1 MPGRIEKT
9 VFISYR
15 RTNFWTALAV
25 FQNLHSNGYDVFF
38 DYKSIPSGDFEQVI
52 TENIRSR
59 AHFIVI
65 LSPSALDRCNE
76 PGDWL
81 RREIEIAL
89 ENRRNIIPLMMEGF
103 DFGSPPT
110 IKTLTG
116 NLLGLKRYNGL
127 SIPAEYFDEAM
138 MKLRSER
145 FLNRALEVVSHPVS
159 EITTQITEEQKSAAI
174 EAPPVAE
181 DQLTAQEWLERG
193 YILQAAKNLN
203 EAIRCYSEA
212 IRLKPDFVEAYR
224 NRSTARSE
232 NGDLDGA
239 ITDYFDSIR
248 LNPDELPEPGQLPP
262 GSRLPS
268 RRSMVFTGRE
278 GELRALAKALIRNPN
293 SNGETLTQTLVGMNG
308 IGKTQLAIEFCFRF
322 GKLFKG
328 VHWMDGSQALEAE
341 VALCGEK
348 MNLED
353 WPENTAKQ
361 VESTLRVWQSDPR
374 RLIVLD
380 NLDDQQVFRR
390 WKDKLEGMSILVT
403 SENES
408 WDSNLAPIQMIKIFA
423 REEGIALL
431 RKLAPHFEK
440 ISDNDVDVLAIKLA
454 YSPLALSLAG
464 HYLKIHPISSQ
475 QYLERLGADSKE
487 IDLRTIFLF
496 SWDKLTDR
504 EVDKWAKTFFISSS
518 FLAPDIPIPRDLFY
532 ALMAAETSDISD
544 FADDSIWRLEQFGL
558 LSNNLSIHPLLAE
571 FGRAQETAEIILRE
585 LTEKVYGLSGQYMN
599 SELPAQF
606 MEIRPHVEA
615 LATFADRQDLHKAGE
630 LWDRL
635 GNYYYLMGEYHKA
648 YSIFERCLMLLERP
662 SMVDAPDRILGMVS
676 SLTNMGEMLRNM
688 GDSRGAIDKYEHALE
703 IGEKVL
709 GEEHEFIM
717 VCINN
722 LGLSLREIGEL
733 QRAKE
738 IHERSVEIGE
748 RVFGKEHQNVA
759 IWLNNLGADLLDMGD
774 LEAAKVTFERAL
786 AISAKTLGQTPSSSV
801 ATRFGNLGRVLQ
813 RMGDLPGA
821 KDLFERAL
829 EIDQQV
835 YKERPNH
842 PFIGIDLMYLAGV
855 LVDLG
860 ELPRAELLAQ
870 QALSIL
876 EQALL
881 PEHAHIKKTRKL
893 LEEIKQKMKSP

>member
-59 AHFIVI
+59 AHFIVV

-116 NLLGLKRYNGL
+116 NLLELKRYNGL
-127 SIPAEYFDEAM
+127 SIPAEYFEEAM

-174 EAPPVAE
+174 EAPPVVE

-203 EAIRCYSEA
+203 EAIRCYSES

-239 ITDYFDSIR
+239 ITDYFESIR
-248 LNPDELPEPGQLPP
+248 LNPDEVPEPGQLPL
-262 GSRLPS
+262 GSHLPS
-268 RRSMVFTGRE
+268 RRSIVFTGRE
-278 GELRALAKALIRNPN
+278 AELRALARALIQDPN
-293 SNGETLTQTLVGMNG
+293 STVETLTQTLVGMNG
-308 IGKTQLAIEFCFRF
+308 IGKTQLAIEFCFRY

-328 VHWMDGSQALEAE
+328 VHWMDGSQALEGE
-341 VALCGEK
+341 VAACGEK
-348 MNLED
+348 MHLDN
-353 WPENTAKQ
+353 WPENTAEQ
-361 VESTLRVWQSDPR
+361 VESTLKVWQRDPR

-380 NLDDQQVFRR
+380 NLDDQEVFRS
-390 WKDKLEGMSILVT
+390 WKHKLEGMSILVT
-403 SENES
+403 SENRS
-408 WDSNLAPIQMIKIFA
+408 WDNNLAPIQIINIFA

-431 RKLAPHFEK
+431 RKLSPHLEK
-440 ISDNDVDVLAIKLA
+440 FSDNNVDVLVTKLDH
-454 YSPLALSLAG
+454 SPLALSLVG
-464 HYLKIHPISSQ
+464 HYLKIHPISPQ
-475 QYLERLGADSKE
+475 QYIEKLGADLVK
-487 IDLRTIFLF
+487 IDLETIFLL

-504 EVDKWAKTFFISSS
+504 DVDKWAKTFFITTS
-518 FLAPDIPIPRDLFY
+518 FLAPNIPIPRDLYY
-532 ALMAAETSDISD
+532 AMIAAETSDTSD
-544 FADDSIWRLEQFGL
+544 LADDAIWRLEQFGL

-571 FGRAQETAEIILRE
+571 FGRAQETANIILRE
-585 LTEKVYGLSGQYMN
+585 LTEKVDHLSGQYMN
-599 SELPAQF
+599 TELPAQF
-606 MEIRPHVEA
+606 MELRPHVEA
-615 LATFADRQDLHKAGE
+615 LVSFADRENVDKAGE
-630 LWDRL
+630 LWDKL
-635 GNYYYLMGEYHKA
+635 GMYYYLMGEYRKA
-648 YSIFERCLMLLERP
+648 YSMFERCLILLERP
-662 SMVDAPDRILGMVS
+662 AMTNATDRILGMVS

-688 GDSRGAIDKYEHALE
+688 GDSHRAIDKYERALE

-733 QRAKE
+733 QRAKG

-759 IWLNNLGADLLDMGD
+759 TWINNLGADLLDMGD
-774 LEAAKVTFERAL
+774 LEGAKVLFERAL
-786 AISAKTLGQTPSSSV
+786 TTDMKTLGQTPSSSV
-801 ATRFGNLGRVLQ
+801 ATRLGNLARVLQ
-813 RMGDLPGA
+813 RMGDLPSA

-842 PFIGIDLMYLAGV
+842 PFIGIDLMNLADV
-855 LVDLG
+855 LANLG
-860 ELPRAELLAQ
+860 ELPRAKLLAQ
-870 QALSIL
+870 QALSIM
-876 EQALL
+876 EQSLL
-881 PEHAHIKKTRKL
+881 PEHANIKKTQKI
-893 LEEIKQKMKSP
+893 LEEIEQKMKPL